1 MSVSGLAAN
10 IRASDENETFD
21 LAGQNVS
28 TITSNVEAAF
38 AEPFPLKDMI
48 RITFITGAGKL
59 GRQKYDDGAA
69 KAVTSALRGLG
80 FQDDHAASCVNECA
94 GSFKLQHDTGKNLKT
109 VVVFPNITGGGG
121 GGDDD
126 DDALESD
133 MAGMAIAEKES
144 LLPEGSPEQVIA
156 MSSKTV
162 FERMLQ
168 SKCPTW
174 TQKKGCVAAI
184 EQVKEIVEKLDTK
197 LLSGTPLTD
206 AEQDLY
212 DSVSIASLDEKE
224 AYVKSQMHSQ
234 VENGN
239 LTKREKETLLNQ
251 VSERIGTL
259 DKEISQSADKPKKL
273 EKLTAVRK
281 KALERQALL
290 EKIEPMAAPRLRHEV
305 QIQKLRIELQPLEAL
320 EDGAK
325 GRLLSVKET
334 QTLARK
340 DEILDEIAELEEAS
354 RGWFED
360 DQAFGARVAASRAAA
375 AAKAKQKSS
384 KKSSAAGAGYK
395 APSANKWVLPGAQQ
409 KKGTGAWGKPVA
421 KKKTSNRG
429 GSVFAAMMMDSDSD

>member
-1 MSVSGLAAN
+1 MLVLRFFRLILPPLST
-10 IRASDENETFD
+10 ENETFD

-28 TITSNVEAAF
+28 TISSNIEAAF
-38 AEPFPLKDMI
+38 AEPFPLTEMI

-59 GRQKYDDGAA
+59 ARQKYDEGAA
-69 KAVTSALRGLG
+69 KAVTSSLRKLG
-80 FQDDHAASCVNECA
+80 YEDDHAASCVVECG

-109 VVVFPNITGGGG
+109 VVVFPKITGEGSG
-121 GGDDD
+121 
-126 DDALESD
+126 AELEGE
-133 MAGMAIAEKES
+133 MEGMAIGEKES
-144 LLPEGSPEQVIA
+144 LLPDGSPEQGIA

-174 TQKKGCVAAI
+174 SQKKGCVAAI
-184 EQVKEIVEKLDTK
+184 EQVKTIVEQLDSK
-197 LLSGTPLTD
+197 LLSGTPLTN

-212 DSVSIASLDEKE
+212 DSVSISSLDEKE

-239 LTKREKETLLNQ
+239 LTKQERDMLLNQ
-251 VSERIGTL
+251 VTDKIATL
-259 DKEISQSADKPKKL
+259 DKEIAQSQDKPKKL
-273 EKLTAVRK
+273 EKLTAMK
-281 KALERQALL
+281 QKAVERQAML
-290 EKIEPMAAPRLRHEV
+290 EKIEPKAPPRLRHEAE
-305 QIQKLRIELQPLEAL
+305 IQKLRVELQPLQQL

-340 DEILDEIAELEEAS
+340 DEILEEIAGLEEAS

-360 DQAFGARVAASRAAA
+360 NEAFEVRVAASRAAS
-375 AAKAKQKSS
+375 AAKAKQKSG
-384 KKSSAAGAGYK
+384 KKSASAGTGYK
-395 APSANKWVLPGAQQ
+395 ATSANKWVLPGAQS
-409 KKGTGAWGKPVA
+409 KKGAGAWGSKPAA
-421 KKKTSNRG
+421 KKKSSAKG